1 MVLVVKDP
9 PANAGGASDID
20 SIPGSRGSPGGG
32 HGTPLQCSCL
42 EKPMGRGAW
51 QATVHGVAKSW
62 TQLKQLSIHSLEVRR
77 QKEIGERLSPLRISL
92 LEILTC

>member
-1 MVLVVKDP
+1 MVKSA

-20 SIPGSRGSPGGG
+20 SIPGSKGSPGGG

-51 QATVHGVAKSW
+51 QATVHRVRHAEDLA
-62 TQLKQLSIHSLEVRR
+62 LKHAYLN
-77 QKEIGERLSPLRISL
+77 
-92 LEILTC
+92 

>member
-20 SIPGSRGSPGGG
+20 SIPGSKGSPGGG

-62 TQLKQLSIHSLEVRR
+62 TQLKQLSRHAH
-77 QKEIGERLSPLRISL
+77 
-92 LEILTC
+92 T

>member
-20 SIPGSRGSPGGG
+20 SIPGSKGSPGGG

-62 TQLKQLSIHSLEVRR
+62 TQLKQLSRHARTL
-77 QKEIGERLSPLRISL
+77 KPLNGNP
-92 LEILTC
+92 